1 MDAIATPA
9 DTTGPRVQN
18 LPRVEGTVRPDSA
31 LRIEGATTVSSEI
44 LAILCPDWRTA
55 ALVIDATNTN
65 VVFANSQCIA
75 MLRREQPMRLMGD
88 RLDFT
93 PCGLNRR
100 FNLELAQL
108 ASSGGESAFIY
119 ERDVSSG
126 DWLSV
131 VIRNG
136 QGFFRDAIE
145 TNLGKSMGPKLMIV
159 EIATGAEMLDRN
171 AFSSF
176 AQTATLSKAE
186 AELVKAVAAGWSL
199 TEAAQSRG
207 TAVSTIRQRMKSIL
221 SKTGCRRQSELVH
234 LVLSICP
241 RRSY

>member
-1 MDAIATPA
+1 M
-9 DTTGPRVQN
+9 
-18 LPRVEGTVRPDSA
+18 
-31 LRIEGATTVSSEI
+31 SSEI

-55 ALVIDATNTN
+55 ALVIDATNVS

-75 MLRREQPMRLMGD
+75 MLRREQPMRLTGD

-100 FNLELAQL
+100 FHLELAQL

-119 ERDVSSG
+119 ERDASSG

-145 TNLGKSMGPKLMIV
+145 TNLGKSIGPKLMVV
-159 EIATGAEMLDRN
+159 EIATGAEVLDRN

-176 AQTATLSKAE
+176 AQTAFLSKAE
-186 AELVKAVAAGWSL
+186 ADLVQAVAAGWSL
-199 TEAAQSRG
+199 TEAAHSRG
-207 TAVSTIRQRMKSIL
+207 VAVSTVRQRMKSIL